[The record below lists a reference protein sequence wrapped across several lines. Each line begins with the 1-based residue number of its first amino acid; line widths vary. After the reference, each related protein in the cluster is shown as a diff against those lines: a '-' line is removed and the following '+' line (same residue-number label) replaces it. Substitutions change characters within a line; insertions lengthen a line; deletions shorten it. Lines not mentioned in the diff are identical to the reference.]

1 MNFSFSHVDTE
12 RTGEKYQECSGSPLR
27 ACVKCCSRG
36 LALRPSRYDSCV
48 AYKITLIPGDGIGP
62 EVADATVEVLS
73 TLGVPIDWE
82 RVELSA
88 AVIEQAGTSLP
99 PNVLESIQRNGV
111 ALKGPVTTP
120 IAGGFKSVNVAIRKQ
135 LDLFANVRPVFTL
148 PGLKTRFQD
157 VNIDMVIFR
166 ENTEDLYSGLEH
178 EIVKDVVESLKIITR
193 YASMRIA
200 NYAFAYSKQNHRKK
214 ITAVHKANIMK
225 LSDGLFVRC
234 CREVAANYPEI
245 AYNELIVDNAAM
257 QLVMR
262 PETFDVLLLPN
273 LYGDIVSDLAA
284 GLVGGLGV
292 VPGANMGETCAVF
305 EAVHGSAPDIAGQGV
320 ANPTALLSSSI
331 LMLRHL
337 GEGAAADRLQKAIMA
352 AFRQGDVLTRDL
364 GGSATTRQF
373 TDAVKRYIEA

>member
-1 MNFSFSHVDTE
+1 
-12 RTGEKYQECSGSPLR
+12 
-27 ACVKCCSRG
+27 
-36 LALRPSRYDSCV
+36 V
-48 AYKITLIPGDGIGP
+48 AHKITLIPGDGIGP

-73 TLGVPIDWE
+73 TLGVPIEWE

-88 AVIEQAGTSLP
+88 AIIEKAGVSLP
-99 PNVLESIQRNGV
+99 PHVLESVERTGV

-178 EIVKDVVESLKIITR
+178 EVIKDVVESLKIITR

-200 NYAFAYSKQNHRKK
+200 NYAFAYSQKNGRKK

-225 LSDGLFVRC
+225 LSDGLFIRC

-245 AYNELIVDNAAM
+245 AYNELIVDNASM

-292 VPGANMGETCAVF
+292 VPGANMGEKCAVF

-320 ANPTALLSSSI
+320 ANPTALMSSSI

-337 GEGAAADRLQKAIMA
+337 GESVAADRLQQAIMA

-364 GGSATTRQF
+364 GGTATTRQF
-373 TDAVKRYIEA
+373 TDAVKRHIEA

>member
-1 MNFSFSHVDTE
+1 MESA
-12 RTGEKYQECSGSPLR
+12 TG
-27 ACVKCCSRG
+27 
-36 LALRPSRYDSCV
+36 YDKAV
-48 AYKITLIPGDGIGP
+48 AHKITLIPGDGIGP
-62 EVADATVEVLS
+62 EVADATLEVLG
-73 TLGVPIDWE
+73 TLGVPIEWE

-88 AVIEQAGTSLP
+88 AIIEKAGVSLP
-99 PNVLESIQRNGV
+99 PHVLESIERTGV

-178 EIVKDVVESLKIITR
+178 EVIKDVVESLKIITR

-200 NYAFAYSKQNHRKK
+200 NYAFAYSKKNNRKK

-225 LSDGLFVRC
+225 LSDGLFIRC

-245 AYNELIVDNAAM
+245 AYNELIVDNASM

-292 VPGANMGETCAVF
+292 VPGANMGEKCAVF

-320 ANPTALLSSSI
+320 ANPTALMSSSI

-337 GEGAAADRLQKAIMA
+337 GEGVAANRLQQAIMA

-373 TDAVKRYIEA
+373 TDAVKRHIEA